1 MGYLSK
7 LMSVVGAVLLW
18 HLYHLNPDVA
28 QLKDVLQLL
37 HSETVHGHVAIGFIL
52 LLLLD
57 DGFGARVSYIS
68 HQRTLRAAGNSG
80 GLSGLA
86 AIDLKKQD

>member
-57 DGFGARVSYIS
+57 DGFGARVSYVS
-68 HQRTLRAAGNSG
+68 HQSAVRCARSDNNFGVSAVK
-80 GLSGLA
+80 
-86 AIDLKKQD
+86 DLKKQD